1 MFQNFQPLA
10 SKQKVKSIKGP
21 TPRFSHLEEF
31 CLNFSIHRLHS
42 ELILSILNHPY
53 SFMVYY
59 DRFGVLLSHFF
70 FFISFNLKVNFVRD
84 QDTVSD

>member
-1 MFQNFQPLA
+1 MFQNFQPLT
-10 SKQKVKSIKGP
+10 SKQKVTNIKGP

-70 FFISFNLKVNFVRD
+70 FHFLQIKSKFVRD